1 MKENWYNNPK
11 LVNLEPRKR
20 ELIKLLVTEFQ
31 GKDMSTILPNLMAVS
46 KSLSNENISFTNEE
60 IALILEVI
68 RSTS

>member
-11 LVNLEPRKR
+11 LANLEPRKR

-31 GKDMSTILPNLMAVS
+31 GKDMTTVLPNLMAVS

-60 IALILEVI
+60 IALIVEAI

>member
-11 LVNLEPRKR
+11 LVNLEPRKK